1 MWLGALPVGP
11 ALTPGGARAD
21 YIIGYPAGVRRAG
34 EGLAVEN
41 RPHLASGA
49 LCGMITR

>member
-11 ALTPGGARAD
+11 VLTPGGARAD
-21 YIIGYPAGVRRAG
+21 YIMGYPAGVRRAG

-49 LCGMITR
+49 LC